1 MVHIIFIIALFCMIP
16 DLNKKYPFRYFALA
30 VLFLF
35 MALRYDYGNDY
46 MDYYNN
52 HILINAGH
60 DAWGSRDF
68 LFNILNKLTP
78 DFFLLI
84 AIISL
89 FYIITINY
97 LIKKNLNI
105 KQYWFATLILLINP
119 YIFLVQLSSIRQTLA
134 ICFFVFAVTFA
145 IKRKILLYL
154 LFVFLAIGMHESA
167 IILLP
172 IYFIL
177 TEKPLNKKYVLLTTI
192 FVLTLIFT
200 PLFDLIMNIVLEY
213 MPKNYRYY
221 YEKGL
226 QNSVRA
232 TLISSFFF
240 FLLVFN
246 FDKLKG
252 KEIIYGKLSLIS
264 TIISLL
270 AYKVSMLTRIGMYFD
285 IFMIITIPTVFIK
298 MDKGLKRN
306 LLILIMLTIYLLR
319 YYSFFTNPLWESFV
333 KYQTIL
339 NR

>member
-30 VLFLF
+30 VLYLF

-60 DAWGSRDF
+60 DTWGSRDF

-78 DFFLLI
+78 NFFLLI

-97 LIKKNLNI
+97 LIKKNLSI

-145 IKRKILLYL
+145 IKRKLSLYL

-167 IILLP
+167 IVLLP

-192 FVLTLIFT
+192 FVIALIFT

-221 YEKGL
+221 YEQGL

-240 FLLVFN
+240 FLVGLN

-306 LLILIMLTIYLLR
+306 LLFLIMLTIYLLR